1 MPATSDASH
10 SSVVSNDHI
19 AVFLS
24 PDPASRKAIE
34 AARDEAR
41 LLNAEFSAFYFETLD
56 SSSYNAEEK
65 RLLDD
70 LSALATAMG
79 AHFEVIYGTDLVYL
93 VREYCNTHHITHLFL
108 TRPEI
113 SDSSLL
119 RFSLA
124 AELTRRLRDV
134 KITSVPGSRS
144 DQLRLMRPKRHK
156 LAQPLR
162 NLIIVLG
169 TLFLATLVCGVLD
182 AAGMDDAV
190 LVPIYLLG
198 VLICSIYTDEFIWS
212 IVAATLAVLTFDFL
226 FVKPLFSLMIATR
239 SQLFIFVITYI
250 TSVLGGLIGSQ
261 LRRQTRQA
269 QLSSWRTKVLLET
282 THILQNETDPKDI
295 ITTVCQKLVEIS
307 ARNVVF
313 YPEEGDELGEVMV
326 FPASSTPINGQ
337 LLKDEYPAVL
347 YTRDTLSNSG
357 ATTTHYSEATYIY
370 MPWQYHDDLFGVIG
384 IKISGQPLGAL
395 ELMILSSIISEGAL
409 SLEHRLH
416 EEQLA
421 RIRQQ
426 ADSELLRSNLLRALS
441 HDIRT
446 PLTAIIGNISNLRVS
461 SEQTTYEEKME
472 LLDRISDDSLTL
484 FNMVENLLT
493 AARFDNNGVP
503 VRKQPEA
510 VDDVIEAGLDL
521 ARKTNKSHPI
531 TTQLCDELLMCDMDA
546 SLITQVISNMVLN
559 AIHHTP
565 DGTPI
570 TIRTRKLDG
579 QALIEVIDTGPGVPD
594 EIKPRIFDIFFT
606 GYAGVIDST
615 HYLGLGLYLCKTIID
630 AHEGTISV
638 SDNQPKGSI
647 FSFSLPLFDLEAAD
661 E

>member
-226 FVKPLFSLMIATR
+226 FIKPLFSLMIATR

-313 YPEEGDELGEVMV
+313 YPEEGNELGEVMV

-357 ATTTHYSEATYIY
+357 ATTTHYSESTYIY

-493 AARFDNNGVP
+493 AARFDNKGVP

>member
-226 FVKPLFSLMIATR
+226 FIKPLFSLMIATR

-357 ATTTHYSEATYIY
+357 ATTTHYSESTYIY

-493 AARFDNNGVP
+493 AARFDNKGVP

>member
-295 ITTVCQKLVEIS
+295 ISTVCQKLVEIS

-337 LLKDEYPAVL
+337 LLKDEYPTVL